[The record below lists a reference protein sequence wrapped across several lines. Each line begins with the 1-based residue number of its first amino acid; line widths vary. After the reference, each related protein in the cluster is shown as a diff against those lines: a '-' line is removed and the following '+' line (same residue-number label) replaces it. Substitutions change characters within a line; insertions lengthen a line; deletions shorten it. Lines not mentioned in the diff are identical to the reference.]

1 MQGETVKVIKKKND
15 HRPCDGVI
23 LRANTIIIINL
34 YKYINVVWIINQ
46 FFFFLHVIYGGK
58 HVETGVKKTVITQQK
73 RFAGKFIFVVM
84 I

>member
-34 YKYINVVWIINQ
+34 YKYINVV
-46 FFFFLHVIYGGK
+46 
-58 HVETGVKKTVITQQK
+58 
-73 RFAGKFIFVVM
+73 
-84 I
+84 